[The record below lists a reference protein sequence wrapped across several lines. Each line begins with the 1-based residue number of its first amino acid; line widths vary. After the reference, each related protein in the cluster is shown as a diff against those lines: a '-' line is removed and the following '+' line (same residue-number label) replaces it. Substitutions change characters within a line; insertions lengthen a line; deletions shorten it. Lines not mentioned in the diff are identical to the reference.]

1 MRSSTLIVLAI
12 VVLALFVGMG
22 AVYKVEESQVAL
34 RLQFG
39 RVVEENIQP
48 GLHFKVPLI
57 QTVLRFDRRV
67 LTLDSRPERY
77 LTFEKKDVNVDFF
90 VKWRI
95 ADVRR
100 FYQSTAGNEDAARQR
115 LRPIVTEAIRNE
127 IALRTLQA
135 VVAGERANLAQR
147 FIEVSNA
154 GAESLGIEV
163 VDVRIKRIDLPE
175 DSEVIGSVFQRM
187 RAERLRVANELRAEG
202 QEILQTITSEADR
215 QVAVLL
221 AEAERD
227 AQRLRGEGDAR
238 AAEIYAAAFGA
249 DAEFYAFY
257 RSLEAYRAAFADGQG
272 VMVLDRD
279 SEFLRFF
286 QDNGRPGGR

>member
-1 MRSSTLIVLAI
+1 MRTIILVALAVL
-12 VVLALFVGMG
+12 VLLGLG
-22 AVYKVEESQVAL
+22 AVYQVQESQVAL

-39 RVVEENIQP
+39 RVVEEGIQP
-48 GLHFKVPLI
+48 GLHFKLPVV
-57 QTVLRFDRRV
+57 QDVMRFDRRI
-67 LTLDSRPERY
+67 LTLESRPERY

-95 ADVRR
+95 GDVRR
-100 FYQSTAGNEDAARQR
+100 YYQSTGGNEDNARER
-115 LRPIVTEAIRNE
+115 LRPIVTQAIRNE
-127 IALRTLQA
+127 IAQRTLQA

-147 FIEVSNA
+147 FIEVSNR

-163 VDVRIKRIDLPE
+163 VDVRIKRLDLPE
-175 DSEVIGSVFQRM
+175 DSQVIDSVFNRM

-215 QVAVLL
+215 QRAVIM

-238 AAEIYAAAFGA
+238 AAEIYAAAFGR

-257 RSLEAYRAAFADGQG
+257 RSLEAYRNAFADGEG
-272 VMVLDRD
+272 VLVLDRD
-279 SEFLRFF
+279 NEFLRYFE
-286 QDNGRPGGR
+286 DGPRR

>member
-1 MRSSTLIVLAI
+1 MRNIILIA
-12 VVLALFVGMG
+12 LALLVLLGMG
-22 AVYKVEESQVAL
+22 AVYQVQESQVAL

-39 RVVEENIQP
+39 RVIEEGIQP
-48 GLHFKVPLI
+48 GLHFKLPVV
-57 QTVLRFDRRV
+57 QDVMRFDRRI

-95 ADVRR
+95 SDVRR
-100 FYQSTAGNEDAARQR
+100 YYQSTGGNEENARER
-115 LRPIVTEAIRNE
+115 LRPIVTETIRNE
-127 IALRTLQA
+127 IAQRTLQA
-135 VVAGERANLAQR
+135 VVAGERADLAQR
-147 FIEVSNA
+147 FIEVSNR
-154 GAESLGIEV
+154 GAESLGVQV

-175 DSEVIGSVFQRM
+175 DSQVIESVFNRM

-202 QEILQTITSEADR
+202 QEVLLSITSEADR
-215 QVAVLL
+215 AVTVLL
-221 AEAERD
+221 ADAERD

-238 AAEIYAAAFGA
+238 AAEIYASAFGA

-257 RSLEAYRAAFADGQG
+257 RSLEAYRGAFADGQG

-279 SEFLRFF
+279 AEFLRYFE
-286 QDNGRPGGR
+286 DGPRR

>member
-1 MRSSTLIVLAI
+1 MRSSTLIILAI

>member
-1 MRSSTLIVLAI
+1 MKSITLIVLA
-12 VVLALFVGMG
+12 LLFLLGLG
-22 AVYKVEESQVAL
+22 SVYQVQESQVAL

-39 RVVEENIQP
+39 RVVEEGIQP
-48 GLHFKVPLI
+48 GLHFKLPVV
-57 QTVLRFDRRV
+57 QDVLRFDRRV

-100 FYQSTAGNEDAARQR
+100 FYQATAGNEDAARQR
-115 LRPIVTEAIRNE
+115 LLPIVTEAIRNE
-127 IALRTLQA
+127 IANRTLQA

-147 FIEVSNA
+147 FIEVSNQ

-175 DSEVIGSVFQRM
+175 DSEVISSVFQRM

-249 DAEFYAFY
+249 DAEFYGFY
-257 RSLEAYRAAFADGQG
+257 RSLEAYRGAFADGQG

-279 SEFLRFF
+279 AEFLRYFE
-286 QDNGRPGGR
+286 DRSRR